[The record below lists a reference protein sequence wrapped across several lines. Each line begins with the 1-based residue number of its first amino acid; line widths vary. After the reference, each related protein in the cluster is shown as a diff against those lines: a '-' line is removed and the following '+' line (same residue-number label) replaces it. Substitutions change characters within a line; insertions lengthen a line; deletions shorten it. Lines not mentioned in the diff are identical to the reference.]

1 MDGVSFHHK
10 LHVAANFNA
19 RQFCN
24 NGDTVSVLAHDYSLI
39 SQKIFAKASDCQDLF
54 STVKSGGA
62 GQKDPSLTLGAS
74 DVEGKQRKETKIWNG
89 GQYWGEMLETR

>member
-19 RQFCN
+19 GQFCN

-39 SQKIFAKASDCQDLF
+39 FQKIFAKASDCQDL
-54 STVKSGGA
+54 SAKSGGA

-74 DVEGKQRKETKIWNG
+74 DVEGKQSKETKIWNG
-89 GQYWGEMLETR
+89 EQCWGEMLETR